1 VFRPKTQRYPLLEVA
16 NLLALCLFCTFSD
29 FFQGAHQ
36 SPDTVSNH
44 SQVLKNSSGSSSL
57 LLFSSSHRG
66 TQGLG
71 AIQSCAAMA
80 GVAGLLTSA
89 LVKIVGDKLGSTIGQ
104 QANLVWNF
112 SRDLED
118 MKDTLESM
126 AAVLKDAERRSIRED
141 SVRLWLKRL
150 KNAALDISDMLDEF
164 EVNSKLTQGKVRS
177 ELCTMH

>member
-1 VFRPKTQRYPLLEVA
+1 
-16 NLLALCLFCTFSD
+16 
-29 FFQGAHQ
+29 
-36 SPDTVSNH
+36 
-44 SQVLKNSSGSSSL
+44 
-57 LLFSSSHRG
+57 
-66 TQGLG
+66 
-71 AIQSCAAMA
+71 MA

-118 MKDTLESM
+118 MKDTMESM

-164 EVNSKLTQGKVRS
+164 EVNSKLTHGKVRS
-177 ELCTMH
+177 ELCTIL